1 MNPDK
6 PTPEPG
12 EDPIREHVFDGI
24 AEYNR
29 RLPNWWLMTLYASI
43 VFAILYW
50 MANQQF
56 ARSNDQTRIAAELQ
70 RIEAEK
76 IASSATALDD
86 ATLWKMSR
94 NSVIVEAGRATFQST
109 CASCHNAAL
118 TGGIGPNLIDD
129 VWIHGGKPDDVL
141 KTVNE
146 GVLVK
151 GMPAW
156 GPVLGGKKISEVV
169 AFILSHHAEPSV
181 GQ

>member
-12 EDPIREHVFDGI
+12 EDPIRDHVFDGI

-29 RLPNWWLMTLYASI
+29 RLPNWWLMTLYGSI

-50 MANQQF
+50 MATQHF
-56 ARSNDQTRIAAELQ
+56 GRSTDESRLATEMQ

-76 IASSATALDD
+76 IASSATALDET
-86 ATLWKMSR
+86 TLWKMSR
-94 NSVIVEAGRATFQST
+94 NAVFVDAGRATYQST
-109 CASCHNAAL
+109 CASCHHAAL
-118 TGGIGPNLIDD
+118 TGGIGPNLVDA
-129 VWIHGGKPDDVL
+129 VWIHGGSAEEVL
-141 KTVNE
+141 EVVNE

-156 GPVLGGKKISEVV
+156 GPVLGGKKVGEVV
-169 AFILSHHAEPSV
+169 AFILSHHSAPKGPE
-181 GQ
+181 

>member
-50 MANQQF
+50 MADQQF
-56 ARSNDQTRIAAELQ
+56 ARTTAQARLETELQ
-70 RIEAEK
+70 RIEAERM
-76 IASSATALDD
+76 ASSSVALDN

-94 NSVIVEAGRATFQST
+94 NAVFVEAGRATFLST

-129 VWIHGGKPDDVL
+129 VWIHGGKPDEVL
-141 KTVNE
+141 KTVTE

-156 GPVLGGKKISEVV
+156 GPVLGGKKVSEVV
-169 AFILSHHAEPSV
+169 AFVLSHHTEPAA
-181 GQ
+181 Q

>member
-6 PTPEPG
+6 PTPQQPG

-50 MANQQF
+50 MATQQF
-56 ARSNDQTRIAAELQ
+56 ARSNDQTRIAAEMQ

-76 IASSATALDD
+76 LASSATALDD

-94 NSVIVEAGRATFQST
+94 NSVFVEAGRATFQST

-118 TGGIGPNLIDD
+118 TGGIGPNLVDET
-129 VWIHGGKPDDVL
+129 WIHGGKPSEVL
-141 KTVNE
+141 KTVTE

-151 GMPAW
+151 GMPSW
-156 GPVLGGKKISEVV
+156 GPVLGGKKVSEVV
-169 AFILSHHAEPSV
+169 AFIMSHHAEPA
-181 GQ
+181 Q